1 MARNSITLAFLL
13 ETGALLGSPGS
24 QCMPMLV
31 GFITLF
37 RFLPCILMIGIT
49 NGFDIHCLHVQS
61 CLTLVTPWTGACQ
74 VPLSMEISWQEYW
87 SGLTFPFSE
96 ELLYPGI
103 ELTSPGLQADALPS
117 EPPALLN

>member
-74 VPLSMEISWQEYW
+74 VPLSMEFSRQEY
-87 SGLTFPFSE
+87 
-96 ELLYPGI
+96 
-103 ELTSPGLQADALPS
+103 
-117 EPPALLN
+117 